1 MTAMNLFDLSGSKAI
16 VTGGSRGL
24 GRGMAEGL
32 HEAGAEV
39 ALIDISDDLEK
50 AAIEIGSTGPAIHA
64 IKGNLLDRND
74 LTRGFQEA
82 LGKLGGT
89 VDILINN
96 AGMHVRRPC
105 IGFPTDAW
113 DNVIELNLTAAFL
126 MSQLAGE
133 VMLKRGRGK
142 IINTA
147 SLLSFIGGFNA
158 TAYAASKGG
167 IAQLTKSLANEWAG
181 GGINVN
187 AIAPGYM
194 DTQLNADLI
203 NDDSRTPMINARIPA
218 GRWGTPNDLKGVI
231 IFLASAASDYVNG
244 VIIPIDGGYLVR

>member
-1 MTAMNLFDLSGSKAI
+1 M
-16 VTGGSRGL
+16 

-32 HEAGAEV
+32 HEAGAEI
-39 ALIDISDDLEK
+39 ALIDIADDLEQS
-50 AAIEIGSTGPAIHA
+50 AVEMAIAGPAVHA
-64 IKGNLLDRND
+64 IKGNLLDRHD
-74 LTRGFQEA
+74 LARGFQEA
-82 LGKLGGT
+82 LDKLGGT

-105 IGFPTDAW
+105 IGFPMDGW
-113 DNVIELNLTAAFL
+113 DNVMELNLTAAFL

-133 VMLKRGRGK
+133 AMLRQGRGK

-167 IAQLTKSLANEWAG
+167 IAQLTKSLANEWAA

-203 NDDSRTPMINARIPA
+203 NDASRTPMINARIPA
-218 GRWGTPNDLKGVI
+218 GRWGTPNDLKGVV

-244 VIIPIDGGYLVR
+244 VIIPIDGGYLAR